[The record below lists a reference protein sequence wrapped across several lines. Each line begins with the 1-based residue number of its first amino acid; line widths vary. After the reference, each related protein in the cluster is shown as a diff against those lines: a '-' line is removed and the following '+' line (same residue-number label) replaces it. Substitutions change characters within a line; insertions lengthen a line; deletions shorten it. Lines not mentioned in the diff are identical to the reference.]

1 MPLPVI
7 PPLVLWALG
16 ALGAL
21 GAAALVKLIAREH
34 RRINAEL
41 ERARATPVDKSE
53 RANYRT
59 LRRDPRTGV
68 YREQD

>member
-7 PPLVLWALG
+7 PPLVLWT
-16 ALGAL
+16 LGAL
-21 GAAALVKLIAREH
+21 GAAALVRLIAREH

-41 ERARATPVDKSE
+41 ERARATPIRKSE

-59 LRRDPRTGV
+59 LRRDARTGV

>member
-7 PPLVLWALG
+7 PPLVLWT
-16 ALGAL
+16 LGAL
-21 GAAALVKLIAREH
+21 GAAALVKLITREH
-34 RRINAEL
+34 RRVNAEL
-41 ERARATPVDKSE
+41 ERARAEPVRESE

>member
-1 MPLPVI
+1 MRRSDMPLPVI
-7 PPLVLWALG
+7 PPLVLWT
-16 ALGAL
+16 LGAL
-21 GAAALVKLIAREH
+21 GAAMFARLIAKEY

-41 ERARATPVDKSE
+41 EAARATPVKNNE

-68 YREQD
+68 YR

>member
-7 PPLVLWALG
+7 PPLVLWAIG
-16 ALGAL
+16 ALGAV
-21 GAAALVKLIAREH
+21 ALFKLAAREH
-34 RRINAEL
+34 RRINDEL
-41 ERARATPVDKSE
+41 ERVRSTPAEKAE
-53 RANYRT
+53 RASYRT

>member
-7 PPLVLWALG
+7 PPLVLWT
-16 ALGAL
+16 LGAL
-21 GAAALVKLIAREH
+21 GAAALVRLIAKEH
-34 RRINAEL
+34 RRVNAEL
-41 ERARATPVDKSE
+41 ERVRTTPVQRDE
-53 RANYRT
+53 REKYRT

>member
-1 MPLPVI
+1 MPLPVF
-7 PPLVLWALG
+7 PPLVLWTLG
-16 ALGAL
+16 AF
-21 GAAALVKLIAREH
+21 GAAALVRLIAREH

-41 ERARATPVDKSE
+41 ESARATPVGKSE

>member
-7 PPLVLWALG
+7 PPLVLWTI
-16 ALGAL
+16 GAL
-21 GAAALVKLIAREH
+21 GAAALVRLIAREH
-34 RRINAEL
+34 RRVNDEL
-41 ERARATPVDKSE
+41 ARVRATPVSKNE

-68 YREQD
+68 YRETD

>member
-7 PPLVLWALG
+7 PPLVLWT
-16 ALGAL
+16 LGAL
-21 GAAALVKLIAREH
+21 GAAALLRLVTREH

-41 ERARATPVDKSE
+41 ERARATPVHESE
-53 RANYRT
+53 RANIRT

-68 YREQD
+68 YRERN

>member
-7 PPLVLWALG
+7 PPLVLW

>member
-7 PPLVLWALG
+7 PPLVLWT
-16 ALGAL
+16 LGAL
-21 GAAALVKLIAREH
+21 GAAALARLIAREY
-34 RRINAEL
+34 RRVNAEL
-41 ERARATPVDKSE
+41 EQARATPVQKDE
-53 RANYRT
+53 RAKYRT

>member
-1 MPLPVI
+1 MPLPII

-16 ALGAL
+16 ALGV
-21 GAAALVKLIAREH
+21 AAFARLLAREH
-34 RRINAEL
+34 RRINDEL
-41 ERARATPVDKSE
+41 ERVRATPISKKE

-68 YREQD
+68 YRADD